1 MIKKCLC
8 CIGSILLCAL
18 SSCGDESVVHLLTGG
33 LYEIRMSGVSV
44 KVFPTSLKCGEEITI
59 EGSSSTNDTHV
70 SVIIS
75 SETLDVNDTLTTPF
89 IWNKTLNRVGN
100 HEMTL
105 LVNSALIPF
114 STSTIISVRK

>member
-1 MIKKCLC
+1 MIKKCLY
-8 CIGSILLCAL
+8 CIGCILLCAL
-18 SSCGDESVVHLLTGG
+18 SSCEHDPIVVYPQSGG
-33 LYEIRMSGVSV
+33 IYEIRMSGVSV

-59 EGSSSTNDTHV
+59 EGRSTNDTPV

-100 HEMTL
+100 HEITL
-105 LVNSALIPF
+105 FVNSAPFPF
-114 STSTIISVRK
+114 STSTTINVR